1 MNGLYL
7 IFLLLLVG
15 AVVAMMAWGRTS
27 QHHHQRI
34 EAYLR
39 EKGATD
45 ITITSAWSF
54 MDQHYYTYDVAYTLQ
69 GVQRRTRCKI
79 RTWFGEDEIYWSD
92 LP

>member
-1 MNGLYL
+1 MNGVYL
-7 IFLLLLVG
+7 ILLLFVS
-15 AVVAMMAWGRTS
+15 VVVVVMAWRWIR
-27 QHHHQRI
+27 QRDHQRI

-54 MDQHYYTYDVAYTLQ
+54 VDRYYNSYNVAYTLQ

-79 RTWFGEDEIYWSD
+79 RTWFGEYEIYWMD